1 MDYYVKIKDV
11 YKKASYVVRPIDQS
25 WDNRESIEV
34 KIEDVSYEDVLETFK
49 NGSWSFW
56 HQEEKWVEDEP
67 VTSEDSDPKDT
78 PSGHT
83 ETVWEEKD
91 MSNYCVCGWVRNNMD
106 SSASVKM
113 GELSEMEKLIES
125 LIGGAI

>member
-1 MDYYVKIKDV
+1 MEYYVKIKDV
-11 YKKASYVVRPIDQS
+11 YKKASYVIRPVDQS
-25 WDNRESIEV
+25 WDNRESVEV
-34 KIEDVSYEDVLETFK
+34 KIEDTSYEDVLETFK

-67 VTSEDSDPKDT
+67 VKAEGSDTDKE

-91 MSNYCVCGWVRNNMD
+91 MSKYCICGLVGNNMD
-106 SSASVKM
+106 GSAVVKM
-113 GELSEMEKLIES
+113 GTLSKLEEFIVKTY
-125 LIGGAI
+125 GGI